1 MQRPF
6 FSGLIWGTLIG
17 GAGLVILSL
26 SHDVLNLQGLNPE
39 ASVVPIAQSPD
50 MALSSQIQPPDLA
63 PSSKLVVSPSV
74 LSQAPTAESLG
85 RSLTLP
91 AQKPVLTGEA
101 ETLATLPMMQ
111 KLRPS
116 ANMPQIYLG
125 DSPLLSPHAPTR
137 LAGMRR
143 PNVTVVDDNSAM
155 QVSAPRLLQTDPPP
169 KVTDLRYA
177 LEFEPPAGK
186 SLISVVL
193 LDRPLMDPPDGLVEL
208 GVPFTVAID
217 GQAVDARAKMLVYRA
232 AGLEIFTR
240 MHLPETLTAVN
251 VAMITDAAVQ
261 AVPMA
266 TGFWPS
272 DHDRSA
278 RSSAQLRLLHDYLA
292 KENLGFLPNFDVL
305 ISDEIR
311 SASDVLD
318 GLDFAAERSAQ
329 TGQAVVALYP
339 TAEIWDV
346 LRFWLQHSNH
356 RGSVMAPLSALLTR

>member
-50 MALSSQIQPPDLA
+50 MALSSQIQPRDLA
-63 PSSKLVVSPSV
+63 PPSKLVVSPSV

-91 AQKPVLTGEA
+91 AQKPVLTGES

-116 ANMPQIYLG
+116 ANMPQIYPG
-125 DSPLLSPHAPTR
+125 DSSLLSPHAPTR

-186 SLISVVL
+186 GLISIVL

-217 GQAVDARAKMLVYRA
+217 GQEVDARTKMLVYRA

-278 RSSAQLRLLHDYLA
+278 RSSAQLRLLQDHLA
-292 KENLGFLPNFDVL
+292 KENLGFLPSFDVL

-311 SASDVLD
+311 RASDVLD
-318 GLDFAAERSAQ
+318 GLDFAAERSAR

-356 RGSVMAPLSALLTR
+356 RGSVMAPLSAVLTR

>member
-39 ASVVPIAQSPD
+39 ATVVPIAQSPD
-50 MALSSQIQPPDLA
+50 MVLSSQIQLRDLVPP
-63 PSSKLVVSPSV
+63 SQLVLSPSV
-74 LSQAPTAESLG
+74 LSKTPDAENLG

-116 ANMPQIYLG
+116 ANMPPIYPG

-137 LAGMRR
+137 LARMRR
-143 PNVTVVDDNSAM
+143 PNVSVVDDNSAM
-155 QVSAPRLLQTDPPP
+155 QVSAPRVLQTDPPP
-169 KVTDLRYA
+169 QVTDLRYA
-177 LEFEPPAGK
+177 LEFEPMAGK
-186 SLISVVL
+186 GLISIVL
-193 LDRPLMDPPDGLVEL
+193 FDRPLMDPPDGLVEL

-217 GQAVDARAKMLVYRA
+217 GQAADARAKMLVYRA
-232 AGLEIFTR
+232 AGLEIFTL

-251 VAMITDAAVQ
+251 VALITDAAVQ

-278 RSSAQLRLLHDYLA
+278 RSSAQLRLLQDHLA

-311 SASDVLD
+311 RASDVLD
-318 GLDFAAERSAQ
+318 ALDFAAESSAQ

-339 TAEIWDV
+339 TVEIWDV

-356 RGSVMAPLSALLTR
+356 RDSVIAPLSAVLSR

>member
-39 ASVVPIAQSPD
+39 ATVVPIAHSPD
-50 MALSSQIQPPDLA
+50 MAISSQVQVRDLDPPSELA
-63 PSSKLVVSPSV
+63 VSPSV
-74 LSQAPTAESLG
+74 LLQVPTIAGLG
-85 RSLTLP
+85 RNLTLP
-91 AQKPVLTGEA
+91 AQKPVFTGKT
-101 ETLATLPMMQ
+101 ETLAALPMVQ

-116 ANMPQIYLG
+116 ANMPQIYPG

-155 QVSAPRLLQTDPPP
+155 QVSAPRVLQTDPIPE
-169 KVTDLRYA
+169 VTDLRYA
-177 LEFEPPAGK
+177 LEFESMLGK
-186 SLISVVL
+186 GLISIIL
-193 LDRPLMDPPDGLVEL
+193 LDRPSMDPPNGLVEL

-217 GQAVDARAKMLVYRA
+217 EQAADARAKMLVYRT

-251 VAMITDAAVQ
+251 VALITDAALQ

-272 DHDRSA
+272 DYYRAS
-278 RSSAQLRLLHDYLA
+278 RSSTQLRLLQDHLA
-292 KENLGFLPNFDVL
+292 KESLGFLPNFDVM

-311 SASDVLD
+311 RASDVLD
-318 GLDFAAERSAQ
+318 ALDFAAERSAQ

-339 TAEIWDV
+339 SAEIWDV

-356 RGSVMAPLSALLTR
+356 GDSVIAPLSAVLTR